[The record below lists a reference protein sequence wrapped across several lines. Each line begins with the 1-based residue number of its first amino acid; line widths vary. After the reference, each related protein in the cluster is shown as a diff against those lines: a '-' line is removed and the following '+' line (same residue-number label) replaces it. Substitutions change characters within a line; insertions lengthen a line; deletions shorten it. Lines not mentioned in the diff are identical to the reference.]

1 MGGIRLKVTVVTLA
15 LVGLFGRG
23 NAHVPDGGSA
33 GAVDGWPASEVTSAL
48 HMLLAAADEGLEPSE
63 YDLGNLT
70 RLAEALSRGA
80 GTAAEKDE
88 FERRLTAAVALY
100 VRHVHRGRVDP
111 RQLGFRLTIPD
122 DRHDFER
129 LVAES
134 ARTGGIAGLVR
145 AYRPPGWQ
153 YPALLAALRHYRSL
167 RELPPLVTSRR
178 AVRVGDPYEGLGGL
192 FDRLALYGDMPAST
206 PRPELVYRPV
216 DAAAVR
222 RFQERHGLQ
231 ADGVLGP
238 ATFAAL
244 QVPLSWRIRQIELA
258 LERLRWLPHQARS
271 RLVVLNIPMFEL
283 GAWDR
288 GRGDQAPSFRTGVI
302 VGRAMGMATPV
313 MAQEIREIVFR
324 PYWNIPRSILLN
336 EVLTALAK
344 DPGYLGK
351 HAMEIVAGDR
361 DDSPAVPLSADALTR
376 LRRGEL
382 RLRQRPGP
390 QNALGLVK
398 FVFPNEDQV
407 YMHDTPA
414 QSLFSRAR
422 RDFSHG
428 CVRIEDPVGLAEWLL
443 AGQADWSRTRVIA
456 AMNGS
461 RTMRV
466 ALASPAEIWLLY
478 LTAVVMPDGT
488 LRFADDIYGHDRRLD
503 QALAA
508 RRTARQSPG
517 AHASDVDVHE
527 VRSRIESDAAPSQG
541 ERRLPQL
548 L

>member
-1 MGGIRLKVTVVTLA
+1 MGGIRWTLTVVALA
-15 LVGLFGRG
+15 LVGALGRG
-23 NAHVPDGGSA
+23 NAHVLDGA
-33 GAVDGWPASEVTSAL
+33 GAGARMDAWPASEATWAL
-48 HMLLAAADEGLEPSE
+48 RMLVAAADEGLEASE
-63 YDLGNLT
+63 YDVGTLT
-70 RLAEALSRGA
+70 RLADALSRGA
-80 GTAAEKDE
+80 GTAAEQDE
-88 FERRLTAAVALY
+88 FERRLTTAVALY
-100 VRHVHRGRVDP
+100 VRHVHRGRIDP
-111 RQLGFRLTIPD
+111 RQLGFRLTVPD

-129 LVAES
+129 LVAEA
-134 ARTGGIAGLVR
+134 ARTAGVAALVK
-145 AYRPPGWQ
+145 AYRPPGSQ

-167 RELPPLVTSRR
+167 RDLPPLVAPRR
-178 AVRVGDPYEGLGGL
+178 AVRVGDPYEGLAGVL
-192 FDRLALYGDMPAST
+192 DRLALYGDMPAST
-206 PRPELVYRPV
+206 ARPASVYRPE
-216 DAAAVR
+216 DAAAVQ
-222 RFQERHGLQ
+222 RFQQRHGLQ
-231 ADGVLGP
+231 PDGVLGP
-238 ATFAAL
+238 ATLAAL
-244 QVPLSWRIRQIELA
+244 QAPLSWRIRQIELA
-258 LERLRWLPHQARS
+258 LERLRWLPHQTRP
-271 RLVVLNIPMFEL
+271 RVVVLNIPMFEL

-324 PYWNIPRSILLN
+324 PYWNIPRSILLH
-336 EVLTALAK
+336 EVLPALAK

-361 DDSPAVPLSADALTR
+361 DESPVVPLSTDAVTG

-407 YMHDTPA
+407 YMHDTPT

-443 AGQADWSRTRVIA
+443 AGQGDWTRAGVIA

-466 ALASPAEIWLLY
+466 ALASPAEVWLLY
-478 LTAVVMPDGT
+478 LTAAVMPDGT

-508 RRTARQSPG
+508 RRTPR
-517 AHASDVDVHE
+517 
-527 VRSRIESDAAPSQG
+527 
-541 ERRLPQL
+541 
-548 L
+548 